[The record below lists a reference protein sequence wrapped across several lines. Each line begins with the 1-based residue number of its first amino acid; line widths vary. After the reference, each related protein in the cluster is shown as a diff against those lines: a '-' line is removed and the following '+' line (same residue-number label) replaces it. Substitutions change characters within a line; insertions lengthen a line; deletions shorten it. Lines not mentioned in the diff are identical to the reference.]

1 MARTVRSAT
10 TVNQQPD
17 RRAPA
22 DLEALAWLMDN
33 SIPIPGTGRRV
44 GLDAIIGFVPGLGD
58 IVSSG
63 ASLFVILRAAGYGV
77 PRITVA
83 RMLVNLG
90 LDLTIGAIPVL
101 GDAFDLWFKAN
112 ERNVDL
118 FRRHAVTPG
127 AGTRGDWSFVL
138 TVLVIGAVIIVA
150 GIALSIWLLAQLLG
164 AFG

>member
-1 MARTVRSAT
+1 MRTDEA
-10 TVNQQPD
+10 

-63 ASLFVILRAAGYGV
+63 ASLFVVTRAAGYGV
-77 PRITVA
+77 PRVTVA
-83 RMLVNLG
+83 RMLINLG
-90 LDLTIGAIPVL
+90 LDLVIGAVPVV

-118 FRRHAVTPG
+118 FRRHAITPD
-127 AGTRGDWSFVL
+127 AGTRGDWGFVIG
-138 TVLVIGAVIIVA
+138 VLVVGALLMVG
-150 GIALSIWLLAQLLG
+150 GIALSIWLLAQL
-164 AFG
+164 FGSFA

>member
-1 MARTVRSAT
+1 MARAVRST
-10 TVNQQPD
+10 PRMTHRE

-44 GLDAIIGFVPGLGD
+44 GLDAIIGFVPGVGD
-58 IVSSG
+58 LVSSG
-63 ASLFVILRAAGYGV
+63 AALFVILRAAGYGL
-77 PRITVA
+77 PRITVV
-83 RMLVNLG
+83 RMLVNMG
-90 LDLTIGAIPVL
+90 LDLVIGAIPVL

-112 ERNVDL
+112 ERNVAL
-118 FRRHAVTPG
+118 FRRHALDPG
-127 AGTRGDWSFVL
+127 ASTRGDLGFVVS
-138 TVLVIGAVIIVA
+138 VLVIGALVIVG

>member
-1 MARTVRSAT
+1 MSREG
-10 TVNQQPD
+10 P

-33 SIPIPGTGRRV
+33 SIPIPGTGGRRV

-63 ASLFVILRAAGYGV
+63 ASLFVIVRAAGHGL
-77 PRITVA
+77 PRITVI
-83 RMLVNLG
+83 RMLLNLA
-90 LDLTIGAIPVL
+90 LDLVVGAIPVL

-112 ERNVDL
+112 QRNVEL
-118 FRRHAVTPG
+118 FRRHAFTPG
-127 AGTRGDWSFVL
+127 AASSGDWAFVVG
-138 TVLVIGAVIIVA
+138 VLAAGVAIIVA
-150 GIALSIWLLAQLLG
+150 GIALAIWLLAQLLG